1 MTTQVG
7 FFLQTE
13 VGSLFH
19 NFFPNFCPKFYI
31 NLENS
36 IIYENFGINYKEK
49 SFMKEVPGFSNS
61 NSMFQYYFIQKQ
73 FSDKYCCI
81 EYLICFEINNSG
93 KLMLPG
99 RWKRITVVFLMGQ
112 SRPLFCL
119 FLNDTIQ
126 IWEIEKSVDGVHG
139 TWAQSGQ
146 NGRGIPKVAKFII

>member
-1 MTTQVG
+1 
-7 FFLQTE
+7 
-13 VGSLFH
+13 
-19 NFFPNFCPKFYI
+19 
-31 NLENS
+31 
-36 IIYENFGINYKEK
+36 
-49 SFMKEVPGFSNS
+49 MKEVPGFSNS
-61 NSMFQYYFIQKQ
+61 NSMFQYYFIQKK